1 MTFFKKIK
9 FNLKTKIVLVNVI
22 FIALVLVCFGLNL
35 SPQTFISHRAIMI
48 FETVLLIGVNIFNY
62 ILLLNRLKIDN
73 DEFLKYRLC
82 SNCKN
87 CEIGIDSLLNQI
99 FMTSPD
105 IIAFMDT
112 NQRYVMCSKKFY
124 DLFKVSAPEIIGK
137 TQDVIL
143 PKQQAEI
150 NRKYFNEVISQK
162 KPMYYTQKIYINNV
176 EYIYDSISSPII
188 NKNNEVTGILTMSRN
203 ITETVLLRKS
213 LEHSNQKLY
222 DLINNSPNLAYVLD
236 GNGNYIFGNTKGKE
250 FFITG
255 VDYTSSGERIV
266 IKMDKFRDEIIR
278 ENRRIIATGERLVK
292 EKEMIATNG
301 ESYWYEFTKTP
312 LSDSSG
318 DYYAVTTIVRCIDSE
333 KRLQEQ
339 RETYIATLS
348 HDLKTPAIAQVRALE
363 LLLSGQMGEFNE
375 KQKEILHLTLDSCNY
390 LYDMVYT
397 ILSTCKFENG
407 EISLNYS
414 AVDLV
419 KLMEEC
425 INECLSLTKINH
437 TTIVFEPKNSPCTVM
452 ADKAEIKR
460 AMINLLSNGINYA
473 NENSNVVVSVC
484 KQERTIEVRI
494 KNSSPYIDADTMNRI
509 FRKYV
514 THSEKFN
521 KVGVGLGLYL
531 SKKIVEAHNGELIA
545 ESSKENTNTFG
556 FILPVSVK
564 SLPVKRGTED
574 ESSITMK

>member
-1 MTFFKKIK
+1 MTFFKNLK
-9 FNLKTKIVLVNVI
+9 FNLKTKIVLVNVA
-22 FIALVLVCFGLNL
+22 FITMVLTCFALNL
-35 SPQTFISHRAIMI
+35 SPQTFISHRVIMV
-48 FETVLLIGVNIFNY
+48 FETILLICANIFNY
-62 ILLLNRLKIDN
+62 ILLLNRLKISN

-82 SNCKN
+82 RICKH

-99 FMTSPD
+99 FMTTPD
-105 IIAFMDT
+105 VIAFMDT
-112 NQRYVMCSKKFY
+112 NQRYVMCSKRFY
-124 DLFKVSAPEIIGK
+124 DLFKISAPEIIGK

-143 PKQQAEI
+143 PRQQVEI
-150 NRKYFNEVISQK
+150 TRKYLNEVISQK

-176 EYIYDSISSPII
+176 EYIYDSISSPIVSQ
-188 NKNNEVTGILTMSRN
+188 NNEVAGILTMSRN
-203 ITETVLLRKS
+203 ITETVSLRHS
-213 LEHSNQKLY
+213 FERSNQKLY

-236 GNGNYIFGNTKGKE
+236 EDGNYIFGNEKGKE

-266 IKMDKFRDEIIR
+266 IKMDKFRDEIIN
-278 ENRRIIATGERLVK
+278 ENRKIIATGERLVK

-312 LSDSSG
+312 LTNTSG

-363 LLLSGQMGEFNE
+363 LLLSGQLGEFNE
-375 KQKEILHLTLDSCNY
+375 SQKELLHLTLDSCNY

-414 AVDLV
+414 SVDFV
-419 KLMEEC
+419 KLTEEC
-425 INECLSLTKINH
+425 IKECLTLSKTNN
-437 TTIVFEPKNSPCTVM
+437 TTIVFEPVGKSCMAM
-452 ADKAEIKR
+452 ADKTEIKR
-460 AMINLLSNGINYA
+460 AIVNFLSNGINYA
-473 NENSNVVVSVC
+473 NTDTVVKVSVSMHDE
-484 KQERTIEVRI
+484 QVELRI
-494 KNSSPYIDADTMNRI
+494 QNSSPYIDSDTMNRI

-531 SKKIVEAHNGELIA
+531 SKKIVEAHNGEIIA
-545 ESSKENTNTFG
+545 ESTKDNTNTFG
-556 FILPVSVK
+556 FIIPVSVK
-564 SLPVKRGTED
+564 SLPIKRLTEF
-574 ESSITMK
+574 STTMK